1 MKNTDAPLLEVNN
14 LSISFKSDDD
24 WKQVV
29 HGVSYR
35 VYRGQTLGLV
45 GESGSG
51 KTVSSLACMGLL
63 PIKTSRIDSGEIS
76 YKGESLLENHFE
88 GARKQRGCSIAM
100 IFQEP
105 MTSLNPSMRCGQQ
118 VEEVIKTH
126 LRLSTTE
133 CKKRVVDLF
142 AEVELPDPANIGKR
156 YPHELSGGQKQRVMI
171 AIALAANPDLIIADE
186 PTTALDVTVQR
197 AVIDLLNRL
206 KTTRGLGMIF
216 ISHDLDVV
224 AAVADT
230 LVVLQH
236 GSICETGLTNDIL
249 KHPQHPYT
257 RKLLS
262 CKPPT
267 SGVRRPLADASN
279 SEPYSFEIGTS
290 PILAVRKM
298 KKTFA
303 TKKSLFGK
311 PLSTYQALKEVSFE
325 LFEGESL
332 GIVGESGCGKTTVS
346 RIIMGLETADS
357 GDVLWT
363 TGRPAIQ
370 LVFQDPYASLNPR
383 KTVEQMII
391 EALVV
396 AGKVDKVDASEHIS
410 RLLMEVD
417 LPEEYKSRYPHS
429 FSGGQR
435 QRLVI
440 ARALAANPSVL
451 ILDESVAALDVSV
464 QAQVLNLL
472 NEIRSKRRLSYIFIS
487 HDLHVVRYMCE
498 RMLVMEKGEIIEH
511 GKSDEIMFTPK
522 HEYTRRL
529 ISSIYQSVEK

>member
-1 MKNTDAPLLEVNN
+1 MKNTECLLSVQN
-14 LSISFKSDDD
+14 LSVSFKSNDG

-29 HGVSYR
+29 HSISYD
-35 VYRGQTLGLV
+35 VYRGMTLGLV

-63 PIKTSRIDSGEIS
+63 PEKTARVDGGTIVF
-76 YKGESLLENHFE
+76 KGKSLLGNNFE
-88 GARKQRGCSIAM
+88 GARQQRGCSIAM

-105 MTSLNPSMRCGQQ
+105 MTSLNPSMRCGEQ
-118 VEEVIKTH
+118 VEEVIAAH
-126 LRLSTTE
+126 LKLSKAE
-133 CKKRVVDLF
+133 GEKRVVDLF
-142 AEVELPDPANIGKR
+142 KEVELPEPESIGKR

-171 AIALAANPDLIIADE
+171 AIALAADPDLIIADE

-197 AVIDLLNRL
+197 AVIDLLHRL
-206 KTTRGLGMIF
+206 KESRGLGLIF

-224 AAVADT
+224 GAVADDI
-230 LVVLQH
+230 VVLQH
-236 GSICETGLTNDIL
+236 GNIRETGRTIDILTN
-249 KHPQHPYT
+249 PQDPYT
-257 RKLLS
+257 IKLLS

-267 SGVRRPLADASN
+267 SGERLPLADPEN
-279 SEPYSFEIGTS
+279 TKPYQFSIGTS
-290 PILAVRKM
+290 PILAVRKL
-298 KKTFA
+298 KKTFV

-311 PLSTYQALKEVSFE
+311 PTATYEALKEISFD

-346 RIIMGLETADS
+346 RIVMGLEKADGGEIAWS
-357 GDVLWT
+357 H
-363 TGRPAIQ
+363 GRPAIQ

-383 KTVEQMII
+383 KTVAQMLT
-391 EALVV
+391 EALEF
-396 AGKVDKVDASEHIS
+396 AGNVMSEETPEHIA
-410 RLLMEVD
+410 RLLKEVD
-417 LPEEYKSRYPHS
+417 LPLECQSRYPHS

-472 NEIRSKRRLSYIFIS
+472 NEIRSQRKLSYIFIS

-498 RMLVMEKGEIIEH
+498 RMIVMHKGQIVEQ
-511 GKSDEIMFTPK
+511 GNSDQIMQSPTNG
-522 HEYTRRL
+522 YTRKL
-529 ISSIYQSVEK
+529 IDSIYKSIT